1 MFLITG
7 GAGFIGSNLV
17 LKLQKLYPNSKIIVI
32 DNYNSSKFKNL
43 IDFKGEV
50 YSCDITN
57 KQHLN
62 EILYG
67 KKFRAVFHLGACTDT
82 TVIDEKIQLNN
93 NVQGTKNL
101 LDLVDT
107 ENFIFASSASVYG
120 ITDKRC
126 QESDDL
132 KPANAYAFSKMIME
146 NLIKGYKS
154 KFKNLIGFRFFN
166 VYGSNE
172 EFKNKSA
179 SMVYQLLQQV
189 NKNNKAKLF
198 KYGEQKRDFIYVKD
212 VVDCLIHSLDQYK
225 EYEVYNLGTGKAVD
239 FNTIINTI
247 NEVLNKKCQIEYIDC
262 PYDFFQPFTEA
273 DTSKLNID
281 LKYNI
286 KYNLK
291 EGILDIFNEINRD
304 KKTT

>member
-146 NLIKGYKS
+146 NLIRGYKS

-247 NEVLNKKCQIEYIDC
+247 NEVLNKKSKIEYIDC

-273 DTSKLNID
+273 DTCKLNID

-291 EGILDIFNEINRD
+291 EGILDIFNEINKD
-304 KKTT
+304 KRTT

>member
-62 EILYG
+62 DILYG

-82 TVIDEKIQLNN
+82 TIIDEKIQLNN

-101 LDLVDT
+101 LDLLDT
-107 ENFIFASSASVYG
+107 ENFIFASSASIYG

-126 QESDDL
+126 QEEDNL

-146 NLIKGYKS
+146 NLIRGYKS

-166 VYGSNE
+166 VYGYNE
-172 EFKNKSA
+172 QFKNKSA
-179 SMVYQLLQQV
+179 SMVYQLFQQV
-189 NKNNKAKLF
+189 SKDNKAKLF
-198 KYGEQKRDFIYVKD
+198 KHGEQKRDFIYVKD
-212 VVDCLIHSLDQYK
+212 VVDCLIHSLDKNK

-247 NEVLNKKCQIEYIDC
+247 NEVLNKKSEIEYIDC

-304 KKTT
+304 KRTT